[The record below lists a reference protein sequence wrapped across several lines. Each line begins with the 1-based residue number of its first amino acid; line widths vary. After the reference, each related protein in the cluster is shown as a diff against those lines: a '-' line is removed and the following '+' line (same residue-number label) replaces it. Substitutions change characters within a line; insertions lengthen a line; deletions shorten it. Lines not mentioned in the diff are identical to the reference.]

1 MGTGLNTYKG
11 YSEDVAAVLSD
22 KTKLPFVSAPNKF
35 EALAAHDAMVR
46 IFNYYHI
53 KFPQFLLF
61 SRGAGSLFYNL
72 NVAVLTWKQAPG
84 HDTEILDRLS
94 YQER

>member
-35 EALAAHDAMVR
+35 EALAAHDAMVSL
-46 IFNYYHI
+46 FNYTIVLY
-53 KFPQFLLF
+53 FLRF
-61 SRGAGSLFYNL
+61 
-72 NVAVLTWKQAPG
+72 
-84 HDTEILDRLS
+84 
-94 YQER
+94 